1 MKLRVLAVVAVGFLL
16 PFAAGC
22 SSDSTG
28 DLKKGDLSKELVK
41 AGMGK
46 KQADCMATALIK
58 ADFTKDELDKMNKG
72 SNGGVDKAKVTAF
85 TSAATKCV
93 TGGLT
98 PAG

>member
-1 MKLRVLAVVAVGFLL
+1 MKLRALAVVAIAILV

-28 DLKKGDLSKELVK
+28 DLNKGDLSKELVK

-46 KQADCMATALIK
+46 QQAGCMATALIK
-58 ADFTKDELDKMNKG
+58 ADFTRDELDKMNKG
-72 SNGGVDKAKVTAF
+72 SSGGVDKAKVRAF
-85 TSAATKCV
+85 TTAATKCV

-98 PAG
+98 PGG